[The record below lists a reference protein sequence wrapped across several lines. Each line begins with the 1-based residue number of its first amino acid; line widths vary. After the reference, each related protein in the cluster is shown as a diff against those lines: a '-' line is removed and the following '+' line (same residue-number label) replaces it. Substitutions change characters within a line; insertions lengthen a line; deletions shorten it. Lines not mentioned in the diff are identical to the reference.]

1 VFFMTQND
9 AAWKKIFENLPL
21 LLSEINRQ
29 GFVYVSA
36 EELKTASNKREP
48 RLLAKQD
55 TNDSR
60 PKVFKD
66 NKLSILPVE
75 NGRYIIFCDESAKTY
90 YPLQRILTEVPAEE
104 YRPTIDYREYE
115 SLDIR
120 NLSSESQAIDF
131 AYLVSLLK
139 RFTGETTLNLTIR
152 GRQRSSKFDVTIP
165 PNHHNVQVNGVQIEV
180 DAGFESPEKI
190 YILEAKL
197 GRVEDFNIRQL
208 YYPFRDWS
216 SRSRKEVIPL
226 FFVYTNGLFFI
237 LQFAFGRE
245 YGDLKCVRG
254 KCFTVNEPLKQRV
267 NLQQRLDESRIEPE
281 PSVPYPQANDLDKVI
296 DILTNF
302 HSANLTNKWAIA
314 DFFDFDER
322 QGDYYANAGFYL
334 GLLKRIPHSKEFEL
348 TGDGEYIARSENRSR
363 RNLLLLKQMLKR
375 PSFNEIIRLFE
386 SRNRD
391 LSLINVDVIAPI
403 VQRHRSVDLNLTTSR
418 RRASTVVNWL
428 RWMVAGM
435 EFE

>member
-1 VFFMTQND
+1 M
-9 AAWKKIFENLPL
+9 
-21 LLSEINRQ
+21 
-29 GFVYVSA
+29 
-36 EELKTASNKREP
+36 
-48 RLLAKQD
+48 
-55 TNDSR
+55 
-60 PKVFKD
+60 
-66 NKLSILPVE
+66 
-75 NGRYIIFCDESAKTY
+75 
-90 YPLQRILTEVPAEE
+90 
-104 YRPTIDYREYE
+104 
-115 SLDIR
+115 
-120 NLSSESQAIDF
+120 
-131 AYLVSLLK
+131 LK

-152 GRQRSSKFDVTIP
+152 GRQRSSKFDVTLP
-165 PNHHNVQVNGVQIEV
+165 PNHHDVQVDGVQIEV

-190 YILEAKL
+190 YIIEAKL

-216 SRSRKEVIPL
+216 CRSRKEVIPL

-237 LQFAFGRE
+237 LQLAFGRE
-245 YGDLKCVRG
+245 YGDLQCVRG
-254 KCFTVNEPLKQRV
+254 KCFTINEPLKQRV

-302 HSANLTNKWAIA
+302 RSANLTNKWAIA

-322 QGDYYANAGFYL
+322 QGDYYANAGSYL
-334 GLLKRIPHSKEFEL
+334 GLLKRIPHSAEFEL
-348 TGDGEYIARSENRSR
+348 TTDGEYIARSENRSR
-363 RNLLLLKQMLKR
+363 RNLLLLKQMIKR

-386 SRNRD
+386 SRGRD
-391 LSLINVDVIAPI
+391 VSLINVDVIAPI
-403 VQRHRSVDLNLTTSR
+403 VQRHRNGELNLNTSR